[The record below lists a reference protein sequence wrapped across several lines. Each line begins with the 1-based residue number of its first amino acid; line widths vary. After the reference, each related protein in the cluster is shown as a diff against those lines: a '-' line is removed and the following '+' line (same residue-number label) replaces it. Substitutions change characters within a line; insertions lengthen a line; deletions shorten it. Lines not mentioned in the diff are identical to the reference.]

1 MINLIIKYLIGKPI
15 KNFKSNGSNGSNGSY
30 KSNKSNKKIYIE
42 MMPYFYY
49 L

>member
-1 MINLIIKYLIGKPI
+1 MINLIIKYLIGKPKI
-15 KNFKSNGSNGSNGSY
+15 KNFKSNQSNES
-30 KSNKSNKKIYIE
+30 KKIYIE

>member
-1 MINLIIKYLIGKPI
+1 MINLIIKYLIGKPKL
-15 KNFKSNGSNGSNGSY
+15 KNFRSN
-30 KSNKSNKKIYIE
+30 KSNKSNNSNKKIYIE